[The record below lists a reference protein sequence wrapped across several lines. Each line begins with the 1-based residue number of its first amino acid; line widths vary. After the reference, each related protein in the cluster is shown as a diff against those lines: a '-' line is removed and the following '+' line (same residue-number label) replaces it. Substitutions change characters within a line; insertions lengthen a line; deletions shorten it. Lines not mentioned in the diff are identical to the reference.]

1 MKISLLTN
9 GIYPYVLGGMQKHS
23 YNLAKYFAKYG
34 VYVDLYHCV
43 EYNKPII
50 DDLNCFSKEE
60 SKFITNICF
69 NFDKPYSFPGHY
81 IVRSYNYS
89 KKIYKA
95 FLKKKDVD
103 FVYAQ
108 GFTGWFYALKKKDYN
123 LPPIAVNFHGLEM
136 YQKAASP
143 KEWLKQQI
151 FKPPVKK
158 IIKLTNINYSLGGK
172 ITSILKK
179 LAPDQN
185 VIERP
190 NAVTDDWLIEPYGE
204 QKSKIKKF
212 VFMGRYVRHKGI
224 QELSKVLK
232 SLTSIY
238 NFEFNFIG
246 PIPDKNKIV
255 SKNILYHG
263 VIEDK
268 DGNSNKIKNIL
279 RNSDCLICPSYSE
292 GMPTVILEAMASG
305 CCIIA
310 SDVGAVRCIVDKN
323 NGWLISPGNIDELHQ
338 SILEVINSDEKTLRQ
353 KKVNSIK
360 KVKENFIWDKV
371 IKHIINDIAEFKKEY

>member
-1 MKISLLTN
+1 MKISLFTN

-23 YNLAKYFAKYG
+23 YNLAKYFAKCG

-43 EYNKPII
+43 EHDKPII
-50 DDLNCFSKEE
+50 EDLNCFSKEE

-81 IVRSYNYS
+81 IIRSFNYS

-108 GFTGWFYALKKKDYN
+108 GFAGWFYVLKKKDNN

-136 YQKAASP
+136 YQKAASS

-158 IIKLTNINYSLGGK
+158 ITNLTNINYSLGGK

-185 VIERP
+185 IIERP
-190 NAVTDDWLIEPYGE
+190 NAVTDDWLVESYNE
-204 QKSKIKKF
+204 QKSRIKKF
-212 VFMGRYVRHKGI
+212 VFLGRYVRHKGI

-232 SLTSIY
+232 SLTSFH

-263 VIEDK
+263 IIEDK

-323 NGWLISPGNIDELHQ
+323 NGWLISPGNIDELRQ

-353 KKVNSIK
+353 KKVNSLK
-360 KVKENFIWDKV
+360 KVKENFIWDNV
-371 IKHIINDIAEFKKEY
+371 IKNIINDIEEFKKEY

>member
-1 MKISLLTN
+1 MKISLFTN

-23 YNLAKYFAKYG
+23 YNLAKYFAKCG

-43 EYNKPII
+43 EHDKPII
-50 DDLNCFSKEE
+50 EDLNCFSKEE
-60 SKFITNICF
+60 SKFITNFCF
-69 NFDKPYSFPGHY
+69 NFDKPFSFPGHY

-108 GFTGWFYALKKKDYN
+108 GFTGWFYVLKKKNYN

-151 FKPPVKK
+151 FKPPLKK
-158 IIKLTNINYSLGGK
+158 ITKLTNINYSLGGK
-172 ITSILKK
+172 ITPILKK
-179 LAPDQN
+179 LAPDQK

-190 NAVTDDWLIEPYGE
+190 NAVTDDWLVESFGE
-204 QKSKIKKF
+204 QKNKIKKF
-212 VFMGRYVRHKGI
+212 VFLGRYVRHKGI

-323 NGWLISPGNIDELHQ
+323 NGWLISPGNIDELCQ

-353 KKVNSIK
+353 KKLNSLK

-371 IKHIINDIAEFKKEY
+371 IKNIINDITEFKKEY